1 MEDKK
6 TGRQTARH
14 ALVVEG
20 GAMRGIFSAGVLDAW
35 IEAGHYPFD
44 AAYGVSAGASNVSAY
59 LAGMKGRNYKVYTDY
74 MRRKPFVGTLR
85 FLLGGHYMDLD
96 WLWEITRAEVP
107 LDEETILAS
116 TVDHR
121 VVVTRSDTGEAEY
134 LVPAKND
141 LVELLKASS
150 AVPVLY
156 RDYPEIR
163 GMQYSDGGIADP
175 IPAERAWRDGARLI
189 TVLRSR
195 PHGYRMEMKR
205 PSSIARHTLRD
216 HPALFSALLRRPEV
230 YNRQVTFLRNPPEGC
245 EIRELNPPAEIGLD
259 RLTTDRKVLDAA
271 YGAGLRAGEEHLKKF
286 AR

>member
-1 MEDKK
+1 VEDKN

-74 MRRKPFVGTLR
+74 MRRKPFVRPLR
-85 FLLGGHYMDLD
+85 FLLGGHYMELD

-107 LDEETILAS
+107 LDEDTILAS
-116 TVDHR
+116 PVDHR
-121 VVVTRSDTGEAEY
+121 IVVTRSDTGEAEY
-134 LVPAKND
+134 LFPAKND
-141 LVELLKASS
+141 FIELLKASS

-156 RDYPEIR
+156 RSYPEIR
-163 GMQYSDGGIADP
+163 GHRYSDGGIADP

-195 PHGYRMEMKR
+195 PHGYRMERKR

-230 YNRQVTFLRNPPEGC
+230 YNRQVAFLRNPPDGC
-245 EIRELNPPAEIGLD
+245 EIREIKPPAEIGLD
-259 RLTTDRKVLDAA
+259 RLTTDGKLLETA
-271 YGAGLRAGEEHLKKF
+271 YRAGLRAGEEYLKKF